1 MVPTFTTSSIGQIGA
16 QLYSGSIA
24 TPTPQAFNVASPPAV
39 KPGYGVD
46 GDHLTVDGRHALHT
60 GPDPPD
66 SSRHRGN
73 GASITG
79 SLALHLLTSLDRPAP
94 SGGANASCRCRG
106 CFPPSPAFP
115 GSGLPP
121 ATPNRCDDPVEKDL
135 SPPHDDSRL
144 VAHLTVT
151 VYDDEIAAL
160 AADDADL
167 PAGRLTVSAPR
178 IQGFRAWSARRWTP
192 PTQLR
197 FVTGA
202 VS

>member
-94 SGGANASCRCRG
+94 SGGSNASCRCRG

-115 GSGLPP
+115 GSGCPQL
-121 ATPNRCDDPVEKDL
+121 
-135 SPPHDDSRL
+135 HQ
-144 VAHLTVT
+144 
-151 VYDDEIAAL
+151 IAATIRWRRTSHL
-160 AADDADL
+160 L
-167 PAGRLTVSAPR
+167 MM
-178 IQGFRAWSARRWTP
+178 IRASWRT
-192 PTQLR
+192 
-197 FVTGA
+197 
-202 VS
+202 